1 MLPNVRKDA
10 LLTRQAKMINKFG
23 STEVGGKDIWNRVII
38 SCKQSMNVARDTQGA
53 HEAAA
58 EQFGLT
64 SGPSPVTRLGM
75 RFMGDTSLSM
85 KQQVTLLTDLR
96 LFNSQLSWLGGGGH
110 KRSLDSYDCP
120 DKSR

>member
-85 KQQVTLLTDLR
+85 KQQVVTLLSEPRFL
-96 LFNSQLSWLGGGGH
+96 NSQLSWLGGVYAVCTRGPWTATLG
-110 KRSLDSYDCP
+110 
-120 DKSR
+120 

>member
-1 MLPNVRKDA
+1 
-10 LLTRQAKMINKFG
+10 MINKFG
-23 STEVGGKDIWNRVII
+23 STEEGGKDIWNRVII

-53 HEAAA
+53 HEAAV

-85 KQQVTLLTDLR
+85 KQQVTLLSDPR
-96 LFNSQLSWLGGGGH
+96 LLNSQLSWLGGV
-110 KRSLDSYDCP
+110 YAV
-120 DKSR
+120 

>member
-85 KQQVTLLTDLR
+85 KQQVTLLSDLR
-96 LFNSQLSWLGGGGH
+96 LLNSQLSWLGGV
-110 KRSLDSYDCP
+110 YAV
-120 DKSR
+120 